1 MKLLRYLL
9 LPISLLYGLVVF
21 IRNKFYDFGILK
33 SHSFSIPIISIG
45 NLEVGGSGKT
55 PMVEY
60 LIKLLKSYSVSTL
73 SRGYGRKTKGFRW
86 VVENDN
92 PILSG
97 DEPLQIKN
105 KFPEIS
111 VAVCENRVFAINKIK
126 GNHEL
131 VIMDDAYQ
139 HRAVK
144 PGLSLL
150 LFDYNTFDSFR
161 LMLPAGNYRE
171 LFAGRKRADFMVV
184 TKTPENLSLSKQQNI
199 ERQLSPLANQKVFF
213 SYIKYSENWVNIFNG
228 EILALKKI
236 RSDTT
241 VLLITGIAKSKP
253 LVEKTNEYFSDIIHH
268 SYEDHHQFS
277 EKNMRKLVSDFNQLK
292 GKEKIIITTQ
302 KDAVRLR
309 TDEYKKLIGYLPI
322 YEWPIETAF
331 HNNGASN
338 FDNDIL
344 EYVKKHKS
352 IS

>member
-1 MKLLRYLL
+1 MKILRYLL
-9 LPISLLYGLVVF
+9 LPISLLYGIVVF
-21 IRNKFYDFGILK
+21 IRNKSYDLGILK
-33 SHSFSIPIISIG
+33 SHSFNIPIISVG

-60 LIKLLKSYSVSTL
+60 LIKLLNFYKISTL
-73 SRGYGRKTKGFRW
+73 SRGYGRETKGFRW
-86 VVENDN
+86 VVEKDN
-92 PILSG
+92 PLLSG

-105 KFPEIS
+105 KFPQIS
-111 VAVCENRVFAINKIK
+111 VAVCESRVFAINKIK
-126 GNHEL
+126 DNHEL

-150 LFDYNTFDSFR
+150 LFDFNTLNKLK
-161 LMLPAGNYRE
+161 LMLPTGNYRE
-171 LFAGRKRADFMVV
+171 SFEGRKRADFMVV
-184 TKTPENLSLSKQQNI
+184 TKTPEDLSLHQQKKIEKQLNPSI
-199 ERQLSPLANQKVFF
+199 NQKVFF
-213 SYIKYSENWVNIFNG
+213 SYIKYSDNLVNIFSG
-228 EILALKKI
+228 ETLKIADLKE
-236 RSDTT
+236 DTS
-241 VLLITGIAKSKP
+241 VLLLTGIAKPQPFVKK
-253 LVEKTNEYFSDIIHH
+253 VCEYFSDILHH
-268 SYEDHHQFS
+268 SYGDHHQFS

-309 TDEYKKLIGYLPI
+309 ADEYRAFINPLPI

-331 HNNGASN
+331 HNNETAN

-344 EYVKKHKS
+344 KYVKKHKS